1 MQSAQLPDD
10 ETLRLASL
18 QSCGILDTAPDPR
31 FDALTRVA
39 ARVFGTSMAAVSLVD
54 SDRQWFK
61 STIGLRQGG
70 ETHRDI
76 AFCAH
81 AILSP
86 DRVLVIE
93 DATQDP
99 RFAANPL
106 VTGPLGIRFYAGAP
120 LRDRDGRAL
129 GTLCVMDTVPRQV
142 SEEAISTLT
151 DLAAGVTSVL
161 ELIRSGLELVE
172 SNDTYRCTIDLS
184 PQIPWTAD
192 ADGQIDQVGPR
203 WAELTGQS
211 RAETRGSGWAMA
223 VHPQDLPATERLW
236 ADALR
241 SGEPVDLEYRL
252 RMLGGE
258 YRWFRTYAAPRRDA
272 GGRILRWYGTVED
285 IHARKLAEIALQES
299 EAFARSVVD
308 HSPDC
313 IRVLDLQGRLL
324 FMNEAGL
331 RLMGVQDVAQVLG
344 RRWDAVI
351 PPENT
356 EICEAALRE
365 AIAGDTARISVFGP
379 NVDGQLK
386 WWDVTV
392 CAIPGADG
400 RPARLLSIAR
410 DITAAKQA
418 QEEVEQAHA
427 AAAQSA
433 TRLSAVLESTT
444 DSVLVLDRD
453 WRITY
458 LNQRAARM
466 LSPSGL
472 RLGDSI
478 WGLFP
483 ESFDGTFHKFYRDA
497 ITLQTPTDFEA
508 YSSVLEIWL
517 EVHAFPT
524 PDGLSIFFRD
534 SSERRLIALERQEAE
549 ARLVHMAR
557 HDPLTGLANRAIL
570 QEELRLALSQARPQT
585 TAAGAD
591 QGASPPQFALL
602 CLDLD
607 HFKAVNDTLGH
618 LAGDALLKQ
627 VAERLSASVR
637 DADTVARFG
646 GDEFAI
652 LQTGLADDDSVAM
665 LASRIIATVAGSY
678 KIDGQEVNVG
688 VSIGIA
694 MAPQNGTDSEQIFR
708 KADLALYRAKAE
720 NRGGFRFYDAEMDAC
735 LEKRQELKLS
745 LRGAVGRGEFEL
757 FYQPLVDLH
766 SGRVVS
772 FEALLRWHHPTRGLV
787 LPSEFIPVAEETSL
801 VAAIGEWA
809 LRRACQEATQWP
821 EETGIA
827 VNLSPVQFRRQ
838 DLVKLVAEV
847 LAETGL
853 SATRLQLE
861 ITESV
866 LLQHDDRNVATL
878 YGLRDLGVR
887 IVMDDF
893 GTGYS
898 SLAYLRS
905 FPFHKIKIDKS
916 FVSDLTDNAGSAEIV
931 RSIVGL
937 GRSLGIATTAEGV
950 ETREQLELLRLMG
963 CGEVQGYYFS
973 RPLPAHQALPLLD
986 RPARELPDRQ
996 TAGVGDGAD

>member
-1 MQSAQLPDD
+1 MQSAQLPED

-18 QSCGILDTAPDPR
+18 QSCGILDTAPDAR

-39 ARVFGTSMAAVSLVD
+39 ARVFGTSMAAVSLID

-93 DATQDP
+93 DATLDP

-120 LRDRDGRAL
+120 LRDREGRAL

-142 SEEAISTLT
+142 SEEAISTLR

-161 ELIRSGLELVE
+161 ELIRSGVELAE
-172 SNDTYRCTIDLS
+172 SNDTNRCTIDLS

-192 ADGQIDQVGPR
+192 PDGQIDRAGPR
-203 WAELTGQS
+203 WFALTGLSWPESQ
-211 RAETRGSGWAMA
+211 GQGWTKAL
-223 VHPQDLPATERLW
+223 HPQDLAVTERRW
-236 ADALR
+236 AQALC
-241 SGEPVDLEYRL
+241 SGEPVDTEYRL
-252 RMLGGE
+252 RMRGGE
-258 YRWFRTYAAPRRDA
+258 YRWFRAYAAPRRDA
-272 GGRILRWYGTVED
+272 EGRILRWYGTVED

-299 EAFARSVVD
+299 EAFARGVVD

-324 FMNEAGL
+324 FMNDAGL
-331 RLMGVQDVAQVLG
+331 RLMGVQNIAQVLG

-351 PPENT
+351 PRENT

-392 CAIPGADG
+392 CPIPGTDG

-410 DITAAKQA
+410 DITAAKRA

-433 TRLSAVLESTT
+433 ARLSAVLESTT

-466 LSPSGL
+466 LAPGGL

-497 ITLQTPTDFEA
+497 IALQTPADFEA

-534 SSERRLIALERQEAE
+534 SSERRLIAIERQEAE

-570 QEELRLALSQARPQT
+570 QEELRQALSQA
-585 TAAGAD
+585 GHE
-591 QGASPPQFALL
+591 GASRPQFALL

-627 VAERLSASVR
+627 VAERLRASVR

-652 LQTGLADDDSVAM
+652 LQTGLADGDSVAM
-665 LASRIIATVAGSY
+665 LASRIIATVGGSY
-678 KIDGQEVNVG
+678 RIDGQEVHIG

-720 NRGGFRFYDAEMDAC
+720 SRGGFRFYDAEMDAC

-809 LRRACQEATQWP
+809 LRRACQEARQWP

-853 SATRLQLE
+853 AATRLQLE

-986 RPARELPDRQ
+986 GLAGDMPDRQ
-996 TAGVGDGAD
+996 TAGAGEGAD